1 MRMSNISKILQVISV
16 LLLISIS
23 ETYAKD
29 HFAKNLTKDNLI
41 LKKEYAYE
49 GKMVNN
55 LPKQVKDEKFLSLI
69 IQFSPKDS
77 VSEIT
82 NVNFDIVSHKSN
94 FFLLGDMNNYS
105 LDITKPSKLDGQKVS
120 MIIDG
125 VTKFCTMDATIKF
138 EN

>member
-1 MRMSNISKILQVISV
+1 MRMSNITKILQVISV

-29 HFAKNLTKDNLI
+29 HLAKNLTKDNLI

-105 LDITKPSKLDGQKVS
+105 LDINKPSKLDGQKVS

-125 VTKFCTMDATIKF
+125 VTKSCFMDATIKF
-138 EN
+138 DN